1 MQMPVLATERLSIRP
16 LTLKDLDDVH
26 HLLDVE
32 LTDADT
38 GTQGAATREQ
48 RRDWLQ
54 WTVLG
59 YAQLAWLYQP
69 PYGERAIILEDSG
82 ALVGLVGLV
91 PCLGPHGQLASLKA
105 VGAPARPSL
114 NTAEVGLYWSLRPA
128 HRGQGYATEATRA
141 LIRFAF
147 EHLHL
152 QRLIA
157 ATTHDNAAS
166 QAVMRRLGMR
176 LERNP
181 LPTPPWLQT
190 VGVLENPAAAPAP

>member
-1 MQMPVLATERLSIRP
+1 MQLPVLATERLSIRP
-16 LTLKDLDDVH
+16 LTLDDLDDVH
-26 HLLDVE
+26 QLLDVE
-32 LTDADT
+32 LAEADT
-38 GTQGAATREQ
+38 GTQGATTREQ

-59 YAQLAWLYQP
+59 YAQLAWMYQP
-69 PYGERAIILEDSG
+69 PYGERAIVLKASG

-91 PCLGPHGQLASLKA
+91 PCLGPHGQLASLKT
-105 VGAPARPSL
+105 VGDVTRLSL
-114 NTAEVGLYWSLRPA
+114 YTAEVGLYWSLRPA
-128 HRGQGYATEATRA
+128 HRGQGYATEAVRA
-141 LIRFAF
+141 LIHFAF

-152 QRLIA
+152 QRIIA
-157 ATTHDNAAS
+157 GTTHDNTAS

-190 VGVLENPAAAPAP
+190 VGVLENPGA